1 MPYTRYMSEEEVF
14 LSRDGGYKYTLK
26 EKPDLESLTVL
37 AKRDR
42 SKKTAGYTALFI
54 IGIFLI
60 VVIIGILMVLGA
72 VASLN
77 TINNNNESKDEC
89 VYYNKEKNTLVF
101 KTVDKGIWYEI
112 DVNRIRGFVG
122 VEDNEMFRV
131 IFEISKDEQD
141 SIALRLGYA
150 TEEEKKA
157 CANKLKLIK
166 EGKLFE

>member
-42 SKKTAGYTALFI
+42 SKKTAGYTAMFI

-60 VVIIGILMVLGA
+60 AVIIGIFLIIASL
-72 VASLN
+72 VALN
-77 TINNNNESKDEC
+77 TINNNNESEDEC

-101 KTVDKGIWYEI
+101 KTVDQFIWYE
-112 DVNRIRGFVG
+112 VK
-122 VEDNEMFRV
+122 VEDIKGFYGIDGDDIFRV
-131 IFEISKDEQD
+131 ILEISKDEQD

-150 TEEEKKA
+150 TIEEKKA
-157 CANKLKLIK
+157 CANKFKLIK
-166 EGKLFE
+166 EGNLFE

>member
-1 MPYTRYMSEEEVF
+1 MPYTNYISEEDHF
-14 LSRDGGYKYTLK
+14 LIHEDGYKYTLK

-42 SKKTAGYTALFI
+42 SKKTAGYTAMFI

-60 VVIIGILMVLGA
+60 VVIIGILMVIAA
-72 VASLN
+72 VVSLN

-112 DVNRIRGFVG
+112 DVKRIRGFIG

-131 IFEISKDEQD
+131 IFEFSKDEQD
-141 SIALRLGYA
+141 CIAFRLGYA
-150 TEEEKKA
+150 STEDKKA
-157 CANKLKLIK
+157 CANKLELIK
-166 EGKLFE
+166 KGALFE